1 MLNRATRLAI
11 LFAWLWLAASAV
23 GAPLSLRF
31 DHLGVED
38 GLSQE
43 TATRILQDRHGYL
56 WIGTQAGLNR
66 YDGYRITTF
75 KNNPSDPGSL
85 ADNYVQAL
93 YEDAH
98 GQLWVGTKGGLDR
111 FDRATR
117 NFIHQATASANLS
130 VTGII
135 SDGKDG
141 LWLTTSAGLQHFDIA
156 TGTMRALRH
165 VPGDAGTPPD
175 DRVNAVVR
183 DSRGNLWVGTA
194 SGLALLPAGA
204 SKFRHLTPQAVATP
218 SNNIT
223 VLDLGPDGRIWAAG
237 LTGLQTWRLDGDTPV
252 QLPLDGAEIFATRR
266 VSAMLHDD
274 QGHQWVGLRDGGLLR
289 RDPEPGE
296 QGKQGGSVKYHYYH
310 ASSFDKNGISD
321 NQISALY
328 QDRTGT
334 LWVGNWFSGLNRV
347 DMLSG
352 GFERYTENAG
362 VLNAISNNQVRAIA
376 SAGGDKLWLATGNGL
391 TRLDPARG
399 TSEIWHTD
407 TENPSSVPSNHLLT
421 LATDQQ
427 DRLWVGSE
435 AGVAWRDPASGR
447 YTRLTLDA
455 DLTSRSVQRILVDR
469 AGLIW
474 IGSRAGLH
482 RVDPHTLAV
491 TTYRYAAGNP
501 DRIDGRIR
509 AMLEDHAGVLW
520 VGTENGL
527 ERFDRQTG
535 KFRHYRHQPRQ
546 PGSLCHQRVHSLY
559 EDAGGS
565 LWVGT
570 GAGLCKAEPA
580 PDGQLR
586 FRYYPVREG
595 RSSDPVGAI
604 LGDPKGRLWI
614 SSTSGIDMFDP
625 VTGVF
630 KQYTAKDGLLDGS
643 YFVGSGYQAPDGTMY
658 FGGITGMTAFHPLR
672 IHDNPMPPQVAITDF
687 SIFNQSILTAIMRED
702 VLPKGPLDAA
712 KAVTLGPRD
721 AMFSI
726 EFAAMHFADPQ
737 RNSYAYQLEG
747 FDPQWVYT
755 DSSRRLA
762 TYTNLD
768 PGRYVFRVRAA
779 NKNGVWTSEPVA
791 LEVVIM
797 PPFWKQWW
805 FRLLVLVL
813 AVGLGYLL
821 FRLRIRRLVRQ
832 KQVLENEVI
841 GRTRELVQQKESVE
855 HEKRE
860 VERQKDSV
868 ELAHR
873 NISLLSDI
881 GRRLTANL
889 DSEAIMSMLYQQVHA
904 LMDASVFGIGI
915 YRPEQ
920 ELIEYPFAMEKGKR
934 YTPYTRSMLEPNQ
947 LAVWC
952 INHAQE
958 VFINDLEQDYRR
970 YIANLALVSDAEHMG
985 TLEDGSLPSE
995 PRSLIYVP
1003 ISVSGQVRG
1012 VITVHS
1018 YRANAYQRIDLDMLT
1033 TLASYV
1039 AVAFANADSYRQ
1051 LQDAQQ
1057 QLVEREKLA
1066 ALGSLVAGVAHE
1078 LNTPI
1083 GNSLVIASTLEA
1095 KTTDIEARHADNA
1108 LRRSDLKHYI
1118 EAAREASTLLMRSLH
1133 NAAELVNSFKQV
1145 AVDQASAKR
1154 RRFNL
1159 HQASAEI
1166 VTTMKNQIRKAGH
1179 RMVLEMPDDIEM
1191 DSFPGPYGQVIIN
1204 LINNALL
1211 HAFDGREDGLIRLW
1225 AVRVG
1230 TENVR
1235 IVFEDD
1241 GCGITLE
1248 HQARIFDPFF
1258 TTKLGQGGNGLGLS
1272 ITYNIV
1278 SSLLDGAIRVD
1289 SAVGVGTRFTIDLP
1303 LQASLAGD

>member
-31 DHLGVED
+31 DHLGVAD
-38 GLSQE
+38 GLPQE
-43 TATRILQDRHGYL
+43 SVTIIVQDRQGYL
-56 WIGTQAGLNR
+56 WIGTQAGLSR
-66 YDGYRITTF
+66 YDGYRITSF
-75 KNNPSDPGSL
+75 KNNPVDSRSL
-85 ADNYVQAL
+85 ADNFIQAL
-93 YEDAH
+93 YED
-98 GQLWVGTKGGLDR
+98 GQGRLWIGTKGGLDR
-111 FDRATR
+111 FDRDTQS
-117 NFIHQATASANLS
+117 FIHQHIAPGSLS
-130 VTGII
+130 VTNII
-135 SDGKDG
+135 GDGKDG
-141 LWLTTSAGLQHFDIA
+141 LWLTTSDGLQHFSTA
-156 TGTMRALRH
+156 TGTIRALRH
-165 VPGDAGTPPD
+165 VPGDTGTPGD
-175 DRVNAVVR
+175 DRINAIRR
-183 DSRGNLWVGTA
+183 DQRGNLWLATA
-194 SGLALLPAGA
+194 SGLDLMPAGT
-204 SKFRHLTPQAVATP
+204 STFRHLVSKEAATTAGAIDMLALGADGLVWVAG
-218 SNNIT
+218 
-223 VLDLGPDGRIWAAG
+223 VH
-237 LTGLQTWRLDGDTPV
+237 GLQTWRMNGDTAE
-252 QLPLDGAEIFATRR
+252 QLPLEGGAALANRQVT
-266 VSAMLHDD
+266 AMLPDSEGHLWIALQDD
-274 QGHQWVGLRDGGLLR
+274 GLLR
-289 RDPEPGE
+289 RDPL
-296 QGKQGGSVKYHYYH
+296 QGQLHHYR
-310 ASSFDKNGISD
+310 ANNLDKSGISS
-321 NQISALY
+321 NRISALY

-334 LWVGNWFSGLNRV
+334 LWVGNWYTGLDKV
-347 DMLSG
+347 DLLSG
-352 GFERYTENAG
+352 GFERYTEHEG
-362 VLNAISNNQVRAIA
+362 VLNSISNNKVRAIA
-376 SAGGDKLWLATGNGL
+376 SAGGNKLWLGTADGL
-391 TRLDPARG
+391 TRLDPVRG
-399 TSEIWHTD
+399 TTEIWRTVPED
-407 TENPSSVPSNHLLT
+407 PTSLPSNQLLA
-421 LATDQQ
+421 LATDHK
-427 DRLWVGSE
+427 DRLWVVTD
-435 AGVAWRDPASGR
+435 AGVAWRDPVSAR
-447 YTRLTLDA
+447 FTRIALDTRPIS
-455 DLTSRSVQRILVDR
+455 LLVQRILVDR
-469 AGLIW
+469 RGVIW
-474 IGSRAGLH
+474 IGTPAGLH
-482 RVDPHTLAV
+482 RVDPRTLAV
-491 TTYRYAAGNP
+491 TTYRPDPGNP
-501 DRIDGRIR
+501 DSLEGRIK
-509 AMLEDHAGVLW
+509 ALLEDRAGVLW
-520 VGTENGL
+520 VGTESGL
-527 ERFDRQTG
+527 ERFDRETG

-546 PGSLCHQRVHSLY
+546 PDSLCHKRVQYLH
-559 EDAGGS
+559 EDAKGVM
-565 LWVGT
+565 WVGT
-570 GAGLCKAEPA
+570 GAGLCKAIPG
-580 PDGQLR
+580 PDGELR
-586 FRYYPVREG
+586 FRFYPVREG
-595 RSSDPVGAI
+595 YPSDPIGAI
-604 LGDPKGRLWI
+604 LSDAKGRLWI
-614 SSTSGIDMFDP
+614 SNTGGIDLFDP
-625 VTGVF
+625 AKGVF

-643 YFVGSGYQAPDGTMY
+643 YYIGAGYRAADGALY
-658 FGGITGMTAFHPLR
+658 FGGLGGLTAFNPTR

-702 VLPKGPLDAA
+702 VLTRGPLDAA
-712 KAVTLGPRD
+712 RSVTLGPRD
-721 AMFSI
+721 AMFTI
-726 EFAAMHFADPQ
+726 EFAGLHFADPQ
-737 RNSYAYQLEG
+737 RNRYTYQLEG
-747 FDPQWVYT
+747 FDPQWVNT
-755 DSSRRLA
+755 DSGRRFA

-768 PGRYVFRVRAA
+768 PGRYVFRIRAS
-779 NKNGVWTSEPVA
+779 NKDGIWNNEPVA
-791 LEVVIM
+791 LEVVIT

-805 FRLLVLVL
+805 FRLLVLAL

-832 KQVLENEVI
+832 KQTLENEVI

-855 HEKRE
+855 YEKRE

-958 VFINDLEQDYRR
+958 VFINDLEQDYPR

-1230 TENVR
+1230 TDNVR

-1303 LQASLAGD
+1303 LQASLNGD